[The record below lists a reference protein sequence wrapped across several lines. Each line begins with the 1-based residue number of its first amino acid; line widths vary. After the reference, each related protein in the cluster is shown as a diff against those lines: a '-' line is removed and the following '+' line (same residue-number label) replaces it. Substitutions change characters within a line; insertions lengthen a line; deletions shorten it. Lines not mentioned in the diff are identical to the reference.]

1 MASGV
6 SFAWIITWGLWA
18 VVVYKDFRREP
29 GDARWLVSV
38 VGLLVVAGLTRD
50 SLREPNLR
58 FVLLSGLAVGV
69 LASWAIAD
77 MLAGRRAKRLESW
90 AKQTCFE
97 PVALKSQSSRKSLPE
112 SLRKLTFLKKGRM
125 PRTEGVLR
133 RIDPS
138 SSETLVFQHSIRRPI
153 IWYDISGIETS
164 GTVVAIHRPGIWLP
178 LFQVRPVGLL
188 PGMDGGSVGDPVP
201 VPVGTSFAKSYRLG
215 GDEPRNLRA
224 LFSDELLARIA
235 EKSGWLIEGEGE
247 WLAAFAFDRSPSLM
261 SLKSSTLRKVEP
273 AELEAFV
280 RETAAILEMVA
291 DRADRSGA
299 RDAGA
304 A

>member
-1 MASGV
+1 MPSGV
-6 SFAWIITWGLWA
+6 SFAWIITWSLWA

-38 VGLLVVAGLTRD
+38 IGLVLVAGLTQE
-50 SLREPNLR
+50 SLRELNLR
-58 FVLLSGLAVGV
+58 FALLSGLAVGV
-69 LASWAIAD
+69 LACWTIADLLASRRAARLQSWAQ
-77 MLAGRRAKRLESW
+77 
-90 AKQTCFE
+90 QTRFE
-97 PVALKSQSSRKSLPE
+97 PVALKSQPSRKTLPE
-112 SLRKLTFLKKGRM
+112 ALRKLAFLKKGRM

-133 RIDPS
+133 RTGS
-138 SSETLVFQHSIRRPI
+138 TSSETLVFQHSIRRPI

-178 LFQVRPVGLL
+178 LFQVRPVGIL
-188 PGMDGGSVGDPVP
+188 PGMDGGPVGDPVP
-201 VPVGTSFAKSYRLG
+201 VPAGTSFAKSYRLG
-215 GDEPRNLRA
+215 GDEPRNLRT
-224 LFSDELLARIA
+224 LFSDELLAKIA

-247 WLAAFAFDRSPSLM
+247 WLAAFIFDRSPSLM

-273 AELEAFV
+273 AGLEEFV

-291 DRADRSGA
+291 DRADRAGG
-299 RDAGA
+299 RNAGA